1 MSEISALI
9 SLLDDPDETIYS
21 QIKDK
26 IVSMGGIVIPE
37 LESAFETNFDSLVQ
51 QRSLDLIHEIQFKDT
66 LKKLYTWKEINQDDI
81 LDGAIIIAKY
91 QYPDLSEEKIKR
103 HIEQIRNDVWL
114 ELNESLTALEKIKV
128 LNHILFD
135 IHSFSGNTQNFHAP
149 QNSFINTVL
158 ESKKGNPLLLA
169 IIYLSIAQR
178 LQIPVYGVN
187 LPEHFVV
194 AYVDNDETP
203 FQSNIS
209 NVLFYINPFSRG
221 TIFGKV
227 EIDNFLKQLNL
238 KQENQYYMPCSN
250 LEMMKRLLRNLMYSF
265 EKSGYKEKVDEV
277 NMMLNTITQQAWRF

>member
-21 QIKDK
+21 QIKDR
-26 IVSMGGIVIPE
+26 IVSMGGEVIPV
-37 LESAFETNFDSLVQ
+37 LESTFETNFDQLVQ
-51 QRSLDLIHEIQFKDT
+51 QRSLDLIHEIQFKET
-66 LKKLYTWKEINQDDI
+66 LLKLKDWKLNHQDNI
-81 LDGAIIIAKY
+81 LGGAIIIAKY
-91 QYPDLSEEKIKR
+91 QYPDLNEEKIVR
-103 HIEQIRNDVWL
+103 HIEQISHDVWL
-114 ELNESLTALEKIKV
+114 ELNDSLTALEKIKV

-135 IHSFSGNTQNFHAP
+135 IHSFSGNTQNFHAA

-169 IIYLSIAQR
+169 IIYLCIAQR
-178 LQIPVYGVN
+178 LKIPVYGIN

-194 AYVDNDETP
+194 AYLEENDSP
-203 FQSNIS
+203 YQSKIS

-238 KQENQYYMPCSN
+238 PQENQYYMPCNN
-250 LEMMKRLLRNLMYSF
+250 LEMLKRLLRNLMYAF
-265 EKSGYKEKVDEV
+265 EKQGNQEKVEEV
-277 NMMLNTITQQAWRF
+277 SILLKTIT